1 MKYILF
7 ISLLL
12 ISCSKNSES
21 NSSNENETLASET
34 EQVSNDYY
42 EIYLLEQ
49 LNENRGY
56 CIDIIGSKLNAD
68 PDNGLQAHTCY
79 SYQGEVSV
87 DQGFDNVKIDEDEFY
102 MPFFDVC
109 MEAENTSGYINT

>member
-7 ISLLL
+7 ISLLF

-21 NSSNENETLASET
+21 NSSNEDESLASET

-49 LNENRGY
+49 LNENSGVIKRKS
-56 CIDIIGSKLNAD
+56 IKESASAPVSSTKPSKESSKVISEEAVVAD
-68 PDNGLQAHTCY
+68 RFRKLAGILK
-79 SYQGEVSV
+79 G
-87 DQGFDNVKIDEDEFY
+87 
-102 MPFFDVC
+102 
-109 MEAENTSGYINT
+109 